1 MKNIHPLLLCLFA
14 LLVACTPMKK
24 EHEENIDHIIL
35 GINDLDKGIA
45 QFKELT
51 GITPVFGGIH
61 PNSFTHNALVALDGE
76 MYIEIMAPRPDA
88 QQVPDYF
95 LTLENLTP
103 IDWAVRTRDTQQTK
117 EKLNAA
123 GFIISERREG
133 SRAKSDGTLLSW
145 ITFGI
150 ENQEDFPF
158 FIEWGTGSV
167 HPSASSPAGCSLNSF
182 YINTPEVEAMGK
194 LNTILQL
201 GATVAKRNKKQLRVT
216 LNTPK
221 DVVSF

>member
-1 MKNIHPLLLCLFA
+1 MKNIYPLLLCLS
-14 LLVACTPMKK
+14 LLVTCTPMKK

-117 EKLNAA
+117 EKLNAE

-133 SRAKSDGTLLSW
+133 SRVKSDGTLLSW

-158 FIEWGTGSV
+158 FIEWGTGTV